1 MNLHIVN
8 IIIKREYLTRVK
20 KKSFIITTF
29 LVPVLFAALCI
40 LPTVIMTM
48 AKEESKKIAVVDESG
63 IVMPFLKDTET
74 VEFQQ
79 FEGVNPEVFKKQL
92 DSVGMDALLVISP
105 LDTVAKS
112 VTAVSYASKPL
123 GMEMTESI
131 EQEINDAVE
140 DYRINSYDIAGLA
153 DIMESVKPD
162 VSLVSYKMDESGKET
177 LNESGL
183 YMFLSMILGMII
195 YMFISMFCGMVMSSV
210 IEEKS
215 SRVVEVLVSSV
226 KATEL
231 LFGKIIGV
239 ALVALTQFFMWIALT
254 VLILSVVGG
263 IAGKDFLGGAAGQ
276 TDQVANVAASM
287 GVSQEQLGA
296 AGMNVPSLSDLAS
309 GVQADSISVQAD
321 STMAA
326 TQPSQMDA
334 IISTLAGINYVEL
347 IVVFLLFF
355 IFGYLLYASL
365 FAAIGSAVENE
376 ADSQQLVLPLT
387 IPLMI
392 GFFIAMF
399 AYKSPDSGLVFWGSM
414 IPFTSPMVMLT
425 RVLFGVPAWQIV
437 LSISILILTF
447 VLCAWISA
455 KIYKVGILM
464 FGKKSTFKDLWNWL
478 KMK

>member
-29 LVPVLFAALCI
+29 LVPVLFAVVCT
-40 LPTVIMTM
+40 LPTVIMLM

-63 IVMPFLKDTET
+63 IVMPFLDNSETTEFT
-74 VEFQQ
+74 L
-79 FEGVNPEVFKKQL
+79 FEGTNPDNLKLQL
-92 DSVGMDALLVISP
+92 DSVGMDAMLYISP
-105 LDTVAKS
+105 LDTAAKT
-112 VTAVSYASKPL
+112 VTAMSYAPKPL
-123 GMEMTESI
+123 GVEMVEAI
-131 EQEINDAVE
+131 EHKINDAVE
-140 DYRINSYDIAGLA
+140 DYRVKSYNIDGL
-153 DIMESVKPD
+153 DEIMESVKPD
-162 VSLVSYKMDESGKET
+162 VSLVSYKIDDSGNET

-183 YMFLSMILGMII
+183 YMILSMVLGMVI

-210 IEEKS
+210 IEEKA

-254 VLILSVVGG
+254 ALILSVVSG
-263 IAGKDFLGGAAGQ
+263 IAGTSLLGGASMDPSQMTEMMSG
-276 TDQVANVAASM
+276 M
-287 GVSQEQLGA
+287 GVSQEQLDA
-296 AGMNVPSLSDLAS
+296 AGISMPDLNAP
-309 GVQADSISVQAD
+309 ADSVAVSQP
-321 STMAA
+321 SEMAA
-326 TQPSQMDA
+326 VL
-334 IISTLAGINYVEL
+334 STLGSINYVQL
-347 IVVFLLFF
+347 IVVFLIFF
-355 IFGYLLYASL
+355 VFGYLLYASL

-387 IPLMI
+387 IPLLI

-399 AYKSPDSGLVFWGSM
+399 TAKSPDSAVVVWGSM
-414 IPFTSPMVMLT
+414 IPFTSPIVMLT
-425 RVLFGVPAWQIV
+425 RMLFGVPTWQLV
-437 LSISILILTF
+437 LSIAILIITF

-464 FGKKSTFKDLWNWL
+464 FGKKSSFKDLWKWL
-478 KMK
+478 RMK

>member
-20 KKSFIITTF
+20 KKSFLISTF
-29 LVPVLFAALCI
+29 LVPVLFAALGT
-40 LPTVIMTM
+40 LPTLIMIL
-48 AKEESKKIAVVDESG
+48 AKEESKKIAVIDQSG
-63 IVMPFLKDTET
+63 ITMPYLTDSET
-74 VEFQQ
+74 VEFT
-79 FEGVNPEVFKKQL
+79 EYGNADPEKLKLQL

-105 LDTVAKS
+105 LDSVSKT
-112 VTAVSYASKPL
+112 VTATSYASKPL
-123 GMEMTESI
+123 GIEMTKAIESK
-131 EQEINDAVE
+131 INDAVE
-140 DYRINSYDIAGLA
+140 NYRIGTYGIDGLEE
-153 DIMESVKPD
+153 ILESVKPD
-162 VSLVSYKMDESGKET
+162 VQMVSYKMDESGNET

-263 IAGKDFLGGAAGQ
+263 ISGMNFMGQ
-276 TDQVANVAASM
+276 TDNSADQMQQIASSM
-287 GVSQEQLGA
+287 GISQEQMSA
-296 AGMNVPSLSDLAS
+296 AGLSLPSVSDLAS
-309 GVQADSISVQAD
+309 GVQADSSAVAIGAMENAPSELSV
-321 STMAA
+321 
-326 TQPSQMDA
+326 
-334 IISTLAGINYVEL
+334 ILSTLGGINYVQL
-347 IVVFLLFF
+347 LVVFLLFF
-355 IFGYLLYASL
+355 VFGYLLYASM
-365 FAAIGSAVENE
+365 FAAIGSSVEDE
-376 ADSQQLVLPLT
+376 ADSQQLILPLT

-414 IPFTSPMVMLT
+414 IPFTSPMVMIT
-425 RVLFGVPAWQIV
+425 RVLFGVPTWQIV
-437 LSISILILTF
+437 LSVAILILTF
-447 VLCAWISA
+447 IFCAWLSA
-455 KIYKVGILM
+455 RIYKVGILM
-464 FGKKSTFKDLWNWL
+464 FGKKSTFKDLWKWL

>member
-20 KKSFIITTF
+20 KKSFLITTF
-29 LVPVLFAALCI
+29 LVPILFAALCT
-40 LPTVIMTM
+40 LPSIIMVM
-48 AKEESKKIAVVDESG
+48 AKEESKKIAVIDQSG
-63 IVMPFLKDTET
+63 IVISHLSNSET
-74 VEFQQ
+74 VSFTQYEN
-79 FEGVNPEVFKKQL
+79 VDPDVFKKQL

-105 LDTVAKS
+105 LDSVKKTVAA
-112 VTAVSYASKPL
+112 TTYASKPL
-123 GMEMTESI
+123 GMEMTGAI
-131 EQEINDAVE
+131 EDDINDAVE
-140 DYRINSYDIAGLA
+140 DYRISSYGISGLEE
-153 DIMESVKPD
+153 IMESVKPD
-162 VSLVSYKMDESGKET
+162 VKLVSYKMDESGKET
-177 LNESGL
+177 LNESSL
-183 YMFLSMILGMII
+183 YMILSMVLGMII

-254 VLILSVVGG
+254 LLILSVVNGVIG
-263 IAGKDFLGGAAGQ
+263 VNVFSQSGDPTSQ
-276 TDQVANVAASM
+276 MTQVMSGM
-287 GVSQEQLGA
+287 GVSQEQMDA
-296 AGMNVPSLSDLAS
+296 AGLSMPSVTDLAS
-309 GVQADSISVQAD
+309 AVQSDSVNVASD
-321 STMAA
+321 SLAVSA
-326 TQPSQMDA
+326 PSEMSA
-334 IISTLAGINYVEL
+334 VLSTLGGINYVQL
-347 IVVFLLFF
+347 ITVFLLFF
-355 IFGYLLYASL
+355 VFGYLLYASM

-399 AYKSPDSGLVFWGSM
+399 AYKSPDSALVFWGSM

-425 RVLFGVPAWQIV
+425 RVLFGVPTWQIV
-437 LSISILILTF
+437 LSVSILILTF
-447 VLCAWISA
+447 VLCAWLSA

-464 FGKKSTFKDLWNWL
+464 FGKKSTFKDLWKWL

>member
-20 KKSFIITTF
+20 KKSFLITTF
-29 LVPVLFAALCI
+29 LVPILFAALCT
-40 LPTVIMTM
+40 LPSIIMVM
-48 AKEESKKIAVVDESG
+48 AKEESKKIAVIDQSG
-63 IVMPFLKDTET
+63 IVISHLSNSET
-74 VEFQQ
+74 VSFTQYEN
-79 FEGVNPEVFKKQL
+79 VDPDVFKKQL

-105 LDTVAKS
+105 LDSVKKT
-112 VTAVSYASKPL
+112 VTATTYAPKPL
-123 GMEMTESI
+123 GMEMTGAI
-131 EQEINDAVE
+131 EDDINDAVE
-140 DYRINSYDIAGLA
+140 DYRISSYDISGLEE
-153 DIMESVKPD
+153 IMESVKPD
-162 VSLVSYKMDESGKET
+162 VKLVSYKMDESGKET
-177 LNESGL
+177 LNESSL
-183 YMFLSMILGMII
+183 YMILSMVLGMII

-254 VLILSVVGG
+254 LLILSVVNGVIG
-263 IAGKDFLGGAAGQ
+263 VNVFSQSGDPTSQ
-276 TDQVANVAASM
+276 MTQVMSGM
-287 GVSQEQLGA
+287 GVSQEQMDA
-296 AGMNVPSLSDLAS
+296 AGLSMPSVTDLAS
-309 GVQADSISVQAD
+309 AVQADSVNVASD
-321 STMAA
+321 SLAVSA
-326 TQPSQMDA
+326 PSEMSA
-334 IISTLAGINYVEL
+334 VLSTLGGINYVQL
-347 IVVFLLFF
+347 IIVFLLFF
-355 IFGYLLYASL
+355 VFGYLLYASM

-399 AYKSPDSGLVFWGSM
+399 AYKSPDSALVFWGSM

-425 RVLFGVPAWQIV
+425 RVLFGVPTWQIV
-437 LSISILILTF
+437 LSVSILILTF
-447 VLCAWISA
+447 VLCAWLSA

-464 FGKKSTFKDLWNWL
+464 FGKKSTFKDLWKWL